1 MSDFSEWPAHAAHL
15 VPCFAQN
22 ASNIDVEGA
31 FPDEEIASLRQAGL
45 LGASVPCGFGGGGLG
60 TDVGSTEA
68 LLQTLWHIGRG
79 NLSVG
84 RLFEGHVNALQ
95 LVYWF
100 GTEEQKSRLFADAL
114 NGHLF
119 GVWNTQ
125 ANGGVRFEPKTQTE
139 GDTTGHIKCP
149 ASGPEAQVSY
159 RTHNPIQPNIP
170 DQKGECVIQANSQNH
185 GWVMQ
190 GSKTF
195 CSGATRVS
203 RPIVTGER
211 DGWQMAVV
219 PMDRAEVKTDPS
231 WWQPLGMRASAS
243 FATDF
248 SGAVL
253 RQEDLLGGAGD
264 YYQQPAFS
272 GGAIRFCA
280 VQLGG
285 AAALFE
291 ETREFLNATGR
302 NEDPFARARVGQMAA
317 KVQSGWQWLRS
328 AGEAWE
334 RRGDG
339 GQMVAFAAMMRVATE
354 EICNSVLE
362 MAERSVGARGLL
374 RPCAVERLS
383 RDLTMYL
390 KQPHLDEIPVRVG
403 KFAMESEA
411 PAHELW
417 SGCRMGS
424 NMDVSMDAKGCGG

>member
-1 MSDFSEWPAHAAHL
+1 MNDFSDWPDRAAHL

-22 ASNIDVEGA
+22 APNIDIEGA
-31 FPDEEIASLRQAGL
+31 FPDEELAALREAGL
-45 LGASVPCGFGGGGLG
+45 LGASVPRAFGGGGLG
-60 TDVGSTEA
+60 TDAGSTET
-68 LLQTLWHIGRG
+68 LLQTLWHVGRG

-95 LVYWF
+95 LVCWF
-100 GTEEQKSRLFADAL
+100 GSEEQKSRLFADAL
-114 NGHLF
+114 GGHLF

-125 ANGGVRFEPKTQTE
+125 AGGGVRFERQ
-139 GDTTGHIKCP
+139 GD
-149 ASGPEAQVSY
+149 
-159 RTHNPIQPNIP
+159 
-170 DQKGECVIQANSQNH
+170 
-185 GWVMQ
+185 GWVMR

-195 CSGATRVS
+195 CSGATRVT

-219 PMDRAEVKTDPS
+219 PMERVEVKIDSS
-231 WWQPLGMRASAS
+231 WWKPLGMRASAS

-248 SGAVL
+248 SGAL
-253 RQEDLLGGAGD
+253 LSDEDLLGKAGD

-291 ETREFLNATGR
+291 TTREFLNAMGR
-302 NEDPFARARVGQMAA
+302 SEDPFARARVGQMAA

-328 AGEAWE
+328 AGEIWE
-334 RRGDG
+334 QQGDA

-354 EICNSVLE
+354 EICNCVLE

-374 RPCAVERLS
+374 RPSAVERIS

-403 KFAMESEA
+403 KFALESEA

-417 SGCRMGS
+417 SGRQSGGAAEL
-424 NMDVSMDAKGCGG
+424 VRDAKGCGG

>member
-1 MSDFSEWPAHAAHL
+1 MNDFFEWPERAAQL
-15 VPCFAQN
+15 APCFAQN
-22 ASNIDVEGA
+22 AHKIDVEGA
-31 FPDEEIASLRQAGL
+31 FPDDEIASLREAGL
-45 LGASVPCGFGGGGLG
+45 LGASVPRSFSGSGLG
-60 TDVGSTEA
+60 TDEGGTEA
-68 LLQTLWHIGRG
+68 LLQTLWHVGRG

-95 LVYWF
+95 LVGWF
-100 GTEEQKSRLFADAL
+100 GTESQKARLFADAL
-114 NGHLF
+114 GGQLF

-125 ANGGVRFEPKTQTE
+125 AGEGIRFEKQDE
-139 GDTTGHIKCP
+139 GW
-149 ASGPEAQVSY
+149 EM
-159 RTHNPIQPNIP
+159 R
-170 DQKGECVIQANSQNH
+170 
-185 GWVMQ
+185 

-195 CSGATRVS
+195 CSGAMRVS
-203 RPIVTGER
+203 RPIVTGELGSG
-211 DGWQMAVV
+211 DGGWQMAVV
-219 PMDRAEVKTDPS
+219 PMERVEVETDPS

-248 SGAVL
+248 SGARL
-253 RQEDLLGGAGD
+253 GDEDLLGKVGD
-264 YYQQPAFS
+264 YYEQPAFS
-272 GGAIRFCA
+272 GGAVRFCA

-291 ETREFLNATGR
+291 ATREFLNGVGR
-302 NEDPFARARVGQMAA
+302 SEDPFARARVGQMAA

-334 RRGDG
+334 NKGDAA
-339 GQMVAFAAMMRVATE
+339 QMVAFAAMMRVATE

-374 RPCAVERLS
+374 RPSAVERLS

-403 KFAMESEA
+403 KFALESEA

-417 SGCRMGS
+417 SGHRVGAQIEIANGM
-424 NMDVSMDAKGCGG
+424 KGCGG